1 MCSNA
6 AIIVRVPIWTIIFQL
21 AVANKPGGKPT
32 VYNLGCNKW
41 GWTYS
46 SGTLPLLVLLVL
58 LLVLPFI
65 SSSSSFFPSYP
76 FPLFLLLPFIFIL
89 LLLFRLLFAPLLLR
103 LLTFELMM
111 RVDRRGHNL
120 SWLTVQNPL
129 AVYSITVFTDRLSVV
144 QQIVPA
150 YSTSIG
156 YTIYTVGL
164 SLTIL
169 LPNLRT
175 WTCFSRTASIFSCST
190 YYLRCQEFL

>member
-1 MCSNA
+1 MQQLLCEFRFGPLSSSWLWLISQGVNLQY
-6 AIIVRVPIWTIIFQL
+6 IIWDVINEVGLI
-21 AVANKPGGKPT
+21 
-32 VYNLGCNKW
+32 
-41 GWTYS
+41 
-46 SGTLPLLVLLVL
+46 LLVLFLFLFFFSFSCSFFHLFPPPPPFFLVIPFL
-58 LLVLPFI
+58 LFSYSPLSL
-65 SSSSSFFPSYP
+65 SSFCCSVSFL
-76 FPLFLLLPFIFIL
+76 PL
-89 LLLFRLLFAPLLLR
+89 LLLR